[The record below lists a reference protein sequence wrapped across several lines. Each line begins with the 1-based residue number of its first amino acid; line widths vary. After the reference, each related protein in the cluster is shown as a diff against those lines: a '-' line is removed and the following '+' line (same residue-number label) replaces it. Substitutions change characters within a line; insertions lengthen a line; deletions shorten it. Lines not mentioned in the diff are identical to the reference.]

1 MNECV
6 TLHLEFN
13 RRNPTGKDT
22 RTRFLDREY
31 LGGVYANV
39 KNCCSP
45 LCAWICQLFS
55 DIWKHLNREPYFIS
69 DCLLLWVNFRA
80 FRLEIGYSRYE
91 ILGLPNT
98 VCHILFSINQSQCFY
113 CSQATDEEVKAA
125 YRRLALEWHPD
136 RNKSEDCVKKM
147 AVNHFY
153 NAGFQKFECY

>member
-13 RRNPTGKDT
+13 RRNPTGKET

-31 LGGVYANV
+31 LRRVYATV

-55 DIWKHLNREPYFIS
+55 DIWKHLIREPYFIS

-113 CSQATDEEVKAA
+113 IVHRQRMKRWKQPIDD
-125 YRRLALEWHPD
+125 WHW
-136 RNKSEDCVKKM
+136 NGIQTVTNLKIVSKKWR
-147 AVNHFY
+147 
-153 NAGFQKFECY
+153 